1 MTKQDR
7 AAVDPGCGD
16 SPHAAFSLSEIHEKN
31 KNNNNEKI
39 FILVRVGGGEL
50 SE

>member
-31 KNNNNEKI
+31 RNNNNEKNLHI
-39 FILVRVGGGEL
+39 GSRGGRGTK
-50 SE
+50 